1 MRALRGLP
9 ERAGVASDHDPAVR
23 RLRTARQEE
32 AQDGWKRGERK
43 DMAACGPNEA
53 AAART
58 GRRGK
63 RHGPQSRRLAVLPEG
78 RRGR

>member
-9 ERAGVASDHDPAVR
+9 ERAGVASDHDPAGR

-43 DMAACGPNEA
+43 DMAA
-53 AAART
+53 
-58 GRRGK
+58 
-63 RHGPQSRRLAVLPEG
+63 
-78 RRGR
+78 